1 MITLY
6 NIPSWKAKKSM
17 LYYSQGKGDTDEKV
31 KATDLEV
38 SNLNPKQ
45 KVAHHNLKQSEN
57 H

>member
-1 MITLY
+1 
-6 NIPSWKAKKSM
+6 M

-31 KATDLEV
+31 KAKDLEV

-57 H
+57 N